1 MADVDIKVR
10 CPRCLG
16 TGSDDNNRD
25 SEGNPIVESCI
36 PCNGVGYVAKDKVD
50 TTDIMAEL
58 DYIHGKVTAIW
69 NKIK

>member
-16 TGSDDNNRD
+16 TGSDDNNKD
-25 SEGNPIVESCI
+25 NEGNPLVESCI

>member
-1 MADVDIKVR
+1 MTDADIKIK
-10 CPRCLG
+10 CSRCLG

-36 PCNGVGYVAKDKVD
+36 PCNGVGYIAKDKVD

>member
-36 PCNGVGYVAKDKVD
+36 PCNGVGYIAKDKID